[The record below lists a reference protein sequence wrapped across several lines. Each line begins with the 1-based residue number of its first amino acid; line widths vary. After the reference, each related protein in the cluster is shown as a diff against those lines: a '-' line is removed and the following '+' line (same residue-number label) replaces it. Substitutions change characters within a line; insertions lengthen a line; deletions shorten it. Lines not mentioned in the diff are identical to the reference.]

1 MPVLPCLYFPVKSM
15 SVPLYPPE
23 IYTHARNFTL
33 SCHKCLSFSITS
45 SLVWI
50 FLLRF
55 QTKSEEK

>member
-1 MPVLPCLYFPVKSM
+1 MPVLPCLYFPDKSM

-33 SCHKCLSFSITS
+33 SCHKCLSFPITS